1 MALGALVA
9 AVVAAVGLFAFG
21 RVQWPAFTSSNVT
34 QAVTTVLQVLCIAVV
49 GVAVL
54 MFRARKAERVAK
66 LLSWAGLSGF
76 VTTTLG
82 LPLAATSLYLH
93 GVSVDQQFRTEYLT
107 RLTDSAALQDM
118 TYVDLPPF
126 YPAGWFWIG
135 GRVANLL
142 GMDGWEAFKPYAIGS
157 LAVVAVV
164 ALVLWTKLIR
174 RDWAVVAALA
184 VTAVVLAYNSPEAY
198 GAVINLLIPPVLI
211 LAWGALDRPGAS
223 RFAGAGAILGTGLFL
238 GFAATV
244 YTLYLGFA
252 AFAVTLMAVVA
263 AVLAARAQNTWKAAL
278 GPLVRLAAIAM
289 ISGLVALTVWA
300 PYLLKALSG
309 ATAESGTAMHYLPD
323 SGAVLPFPMLSF
335 SLVGGLCLLGTVW
348 LISRFLFSR
357 RARALGIGVIAVYLW
372 ALLSMTFT
380 VAGSTLLGFR
390 LEPVLIGLLAA
401 AGVFGFFEF
410 AGWIVLA
417 TSENPRVKAVLV
429 ALGVIGAIAFAQNIP
444 QVLAPDIAVAY
455 SDTDGNGERGD
466 KRPPGAE
473 ANYADIDRIIRE
485 QLGREPHDTVVLTA
499 DIGFLSFYPYFG
511 FQGLTS
517 HYANPLADFRARA
530 ALIEQWS
537 ALKTPD
543 ELIAALDA
551 SPWRSP
557 DAFVFRQGADGY
569 TLRLAEDVYPN
580 DPNVRRYTVTFP
592 KELFD
597 DPRFTVTEQGP
608 FVVVTRS
615 DAI

>member
-1 MALGALVA
+1 
-9 AVVAAVGLFAFG
+9 
-21 RVQWPAFTSSNVT
+21 
-34 QAVTTVLQVLCIAVV
+34 
-49 GVAVL
+49 
-54 MFRARKAERVAK
+54 
-66 LLSWAGLSGF
+66 
-76 VTTTLG
+76 
-82 LPLAATSLYLH
+82 
-93 GVSVDQQFRTEYLT
+93 
-107 RLTDSAALQDM
+107 
-118 TYVDLPPF
+118 
-126 YPAGWFWIG
+126 
-135 GRVANLL
+135 
-142 GMDGWEAFKPYAIGS
+142 
-157 LAVVAVV
+157 
-164 ALVLWTKLIR
+164 
-174 RDWAVVAALA
+174 
-184 VTAVVLAYNSPEAY
+184 
-198 GAVINLLIPPVLI
+198 
-211 LAWGALDRPGAS
+211 
-223 RFAGAGAILGTGLFL
+223 
-238 GFAATV
+238 
-244 YTLYLGFA
+244 
-252 AFAVTLMAVVA
+252 
-263 AVLAARAQNTWKAAL
+263 
-278 GPLVRLAAIAM
+278 
-289 ISGLVALTVWA
+289 
-300 PYLLKALSG
+300 
-309 ATAESGTAMHYLPD
+309 
-323 SGAVLPFPMLSF
+323 MLSF
-335 SLVGGLCLLGTVW
+335 TLVGGLCLLGTIW

-466 KRPPGAE
+466 KRPPPGAE

-485 QLGREPHDTVVLTA
+485 QLGREPPHDTVVLTA

-537 ALKTPD
+537 ELKTPD
-543 ELIAALDA
+543 ELVTALDSA
-551 SPWRSP
+551 PWRSP
-557 DAFVFRQGADGY
+557 DASSSARRDGY
-569 TLRLAEDVYPN
+569 TLRWQRTSTPN
-580 DPNVRRYTVTFP
+580 DPNVRRYTVTFPP